1 MDPRASDDRLRALV
15 QIEHLIKDGAGRDVS
30 RRYWTVEIPAEGEP
44 EETGAAR
51 HHDLR
56 PIEHDERRL
65 VSSPLER
72 TRIDTMLSG
81 PARRFAITDLCGTHL
96 DELRRATE
104 HRVGKVRSA
113 VEQRLQARIR
123 YWDAYQF
130 KARARQSQGTRSKGG
145 FTARHARNFADD
157 LAARLEQRNLEL
169 DRELQLSS
177 RPPDIVGG
185 AIVVPQGL
193 LDRLALPPR
202 TTPTVRARDVAEVD
216 RRAVDV
222 VLATERSLGR
232 EPKEMPHNNEG
243 YDIESRNPD
252 TGDLYF
258 IEVKGRIEGADTV
271 TVSRSQIIH
280 AQNSPDR
287 FILAVVE
294 VPEDRNAQPT
304 VRYVRR
310 PFEGV
315 EVSYWKYSISCALSE
330 FAFEAPS

>member
-1 MDPRASDDRLRALV
+1 EMP
-15 QIEHLIKDGAGRDVS
+15 
-30 RRYWTVEIPAEGEP
+30 TEGES

-56 PIEHDERRL
+56 PIEDNERGL
-65 VSSPLER
+65 VASHLEQSGL
-72 TRIDTMLSG
+72 DTMLSDH
-81 PARRFAITDLCGTHL
+81 ARRFAITELCGPHL
-96 DELRRATE
+96 DEIRRATE
-104 HRVGKVRSA
+104 HRVGKVRSG
-113 VEQRLQARIR
+113 VEQRLQERIR

-130 KARARQSQGTRSKGG
+130 KAKAKQTQGSRPKGG
-145 FTARHARNFADD
+145 FTAGHARNFADE

-177 RPPDIVGG
+177 RSPDIVGG

-193 LDRLALPPR
+193 LDRLSGTQQPVP
-202 TTPTVRARDVAEVD
+202 TPHARDVAEVD
-216 RRAVDV
+216 RRAVDA
-222 VLATERSLGR
+222 VLATERSLSR
-232 EPKEMPHNNEG
+232 KPKEMPHNNEG
-243 YDIESRNPD
+243 YDIESRDPD

-280 AQNSPDR
+280 SQNSPDR

-294 VPEDRNAQPT
+294 VPKDRTARPT

-315 EVSYWKYSISCALSE
+315 EVSYRKYSINFALSE
-330 FAFEAPS
+330 FAFEVPS